1 MLTMYFFSILSY
13 NLGFTV
19 GGAVRSIRGNSSVLI
34 LLVNNRGRVRDE
46 AEGSQTKD
54 IDKVRG

>member
-1 MLTMYFFSILSY
+1 MLTMYLFSILSH

-19 GGAVRSIRGNSSVLI
+19 GGAVRSIRGNSSFLL

-46 AEGSQTKD
+46 AEGNQTKD
-54 IDKVRG
+54 IDKIRG